1 MTIEEVAMTGVLMI
15 EDEETIETEATQ
27 GMTEVGVVQEMT
39 EVAIVETEVTTV
51 AKMKTTPEMI
61 GIVEN
66 VAILISH
73 SEQNAIVAGRQRD
86 VAAEVH
92 RSSGLVTIEE
102 LEIETK
108 LHNLVQEI
116 GNAASAR
123 K

>member
-1 MTIEEVAMTGVLMI
+1 MTGVLMI